1 MRNCFDEL
9 IEVMNMLGRH
19 KVGYI
24 YIYIYI
30 FFYIYLK

>member
-9 IEVMNMLGRH
+9 FEVVNMLGRH

-24 YIYIYI
+24 YIYISSSTST
-30 FFYIYLK
+30 